1 MENILE
7 LLQAHLPIISSI
19 IIVPAIRWLKG
30 KIKKDVPIA
39 YWALAVVTSIGL
51 ALGGSELVGAS
62 EATAQLNAVMTA
74 LLTQLIHT
82 GQTTK
87 AKLNEN

>member
-7 LLQAHLPIISSI
+7 LLLAHLPIISSI
-19 IIVPAIRWLKG
+19 IIVPLIRKLKN
-30 KIKKDVPIA
+30 KIKLDWPIVWWGISIA
-39 YWALAVVTSIGL
+39 TSIGL

-74 LLTQLIHT
+74 ALTQLIHT
-82 GQTTK
+82 GQKTRE
-87 AKLNEN
+87 KLNGN

>member
-1 MENILE
+1 M
-7 LLQAHLPIISSI
+7 
-19 IIVPAIRWLKG
+19 IIVPLIRKLKN
-30 KIKKDVPIA
+30 KIKLDFPITW
-39 YWALAVVTSIGL
+39 WALYVGTSIAL

-82 GQTTK
+82 GQKTK
-87 AKLNEN
+87 AKLNGN